1 MNIKVL
7 VAFSLLT
14 FAVSCENE
22 EYNTPQVSIEADCR
36 FAASFEAVYKASCEL
51 LNIRYNKNISLFE
64 KRDVIRKA
72 DMADDA
78 GDVLAE
84 MPEYDDVK
92 SFVWPNGYGKF

>member
-22 EYNTPQVSIEADCR
+22 EYNAPQVSIEADCG
-36 FAASFEAVYKASCEL
+36 FVASFEAVYKASCEL
-51 LNIRYNKNISLFE
+51 LNIQYDGNISLFE

-84 MPEYDDVK
+84 MPEYDEVVK
-92 SFVWPNGYGKF
+92 FVWPNGYGKF

>member
-1 MNIKVL
+1 MNIRVL
-7 VAFSLLT
+7 IALSLLAFT
-14 FAVSCENE
+14 ASCENE
-22 EYNTPQVSIEADCR
+22 EYNIPQVSIEADC
-36 FAASFEAVYKASCEL
+36 FSASFEAVYKASCEM
-51 LNIRYNKNISLFE
+51 LNIQYDENISLFE

-92 SFVWPNGYGKF
+92 NFVWPNGYGKF